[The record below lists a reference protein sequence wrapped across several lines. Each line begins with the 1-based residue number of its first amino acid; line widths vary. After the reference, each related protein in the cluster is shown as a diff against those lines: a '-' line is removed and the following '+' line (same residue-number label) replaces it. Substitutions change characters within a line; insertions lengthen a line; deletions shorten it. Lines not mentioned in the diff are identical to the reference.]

1 MKKLITTLFFIG
13 LLTVDLTGQSNFDM
27 FSKSALKDY
36 LTEEQFSGAVLAINS
51 KGDKISLSNG
61 YADAL
66 DTEFIGVKAKFK
78 IASITKLF
86 TSVIIMQL
94 IDEGKTTLETT
105 IEEIIP
111 DSGITNAK
119 KINLKNLM
127 QHTSGLKNESQI
139 SYLNNYSADRLIST
153 FATKKAS
160 FKPGKDL
167 NYNNV
172 DFIILGKIIEQLTE
186 KSYLENLNER
196 IVKRLNMDN
205 TGLLVEKELPVD
217 ITPAYEIKK
226 SSKKPDLKIHI
237 ENFWAAGSM
246 YSTVEDLLKFTQAL
260 KSEELLSLEAKQKL
274 FKSAPSLGYA
284 ALGCWTFN
292 SPFIPSSPRVL
303 ERRGGILGA
312 TSVIMTSLDGPETL
326 IVLSN
331 TTGFNPDTFGQA
343 DNMKEYLFKQ
353 LFANNH

>member
-1 MKKLITTLFFIG
+1 MKKLITTLFIFS
-13 LLTVDLTGQSNFDM
+13 LVTLDLRSQSNFDLL
-27 FSKSALKDY
+27 SKSAFKNY
-36 LTEEQFSGAVLAINS
+36 LSEQNFSGALLAINS
-51 KGDKISLSNG
+51 NGDKIATSNG
-61 YADAL
+61 YSDAL
-66 DTEFIGVKAKFK
+66 DTELIDIKAKFK

-86 TSVIIMQL
+86 TSVIVMQL
-94 IDEGKTTLETT
+94 IDEGKVTLKTT
-105 IEEIIP
+105 IAEVLPE
-111 DSGITNAK
+111 SGITNAK
-119 KINLKNLM
+119 KISLKNLM
-127 QHTSGLKNESQI
+127 QHTSGLKNESKI
-139 SYLNNYSADRLIST
+139 SYLHNYSADRLIST
-153 FATKKAS
+153 FATKKAL

-172 DFIILGKIIEQLTE
+172 DFIILGKIIEQLTD
-186 KSYLENLNER
+186 KPYLENLNER
-196 IVKRLNMDN
+196 IIRLLGMDN
-205 TGLLVEKELPVD
+205 TGLLVEKELPID

-226 SSKKPDLKIHI
+226 SGKKPDLKIHI

-260 KSEELLSLEAKQKL
+260 KSEELLSIEAKQKL
-274 FKSAPSLGYA
+274 FKSAPSLGYV

-331 TTGFNPDTFGQA
+331 TSGFNPDTLGQA